1 MAYFD
6 SSKNRALW
14 EIRLKELRAERAA
27 RAAGEGKSQAF
38 REQKTAAASR
48 TRVPMTYKE
57 LLAEEAKAV
66 QSRRRGQASMERS
79 RTREKEPE
87 MGPKKGAGR

>member
-27 RAAGEGKSQAF
+27 RASGEGKSQTF
-38 REQKTAAASR
+38 KERQPAAASPA
-48 TRVPMTYKE
+48 RVRMTYKE
-57 LLAEEAKAV
+57 LLAEEARSV
-66 QSRRRGQASMERS
+66 QSRRRGPTSMERGKSREKDASMER
-79 RTREKEPE
+79 RKE
-87 MGPKKGAGR
+87 AGL